1 MGQIYKT
8 AIAENGKKKHSH
20 LVYVTNDGQISVS
33 QADNH
38 THEVQIN
45 PDGTFAVLPDPQDG
59 HAHMG
64 IGEVDVK
71 IGKPKKEDDK
81 EVVDRVYTLF
91 GTAYEYEG
99 KSIEAGKESEK
110 FYAGEQWDESIKADL
125 RAASR
130 ACLTINFTERN
141 IDKLLGYQ
149 RQQRTDIRYMPTEG
163 GDQRVCDIL
172 NTLSKSVL
180 DQCYFESNESEVFED
195 QSIAGRGVFNLYM
208 DFSEDLQGEL
218 KVERFPWDQVVIGPH
233 EKRDASDAEYIVKY
247 QMMSVARLK
256 SRYPKFKD
264 KIVEGFLTM
273 TNQKGLDMEQ
283 IHANFEGDQ
292 YAMSSRV
299 TPVMTRDGIAMVDI
313 ALKEMRVFELQEKI
327 YEEVKIIS
335 DPNDEWFLNSYGWSD
350 KDLKQVE
357 TIPGLHII
365 PVKRAKLRITRV
377 VGDILLSDENPADV
391 PVDDFYIV
399 PVYAKK
405 KKNKFWGK
413 VESGKDPQRV
423 INKRSSQM
431 IDIGD
436 RAVNYGWLYDD
447 GTFRTE
453 EEARKFKNVVST
465 PGFVAK
471 VSSIAQPPIKLD
483 GGKFPSELANMHD
496 MAVNQLEAI
505 QGIDPT
511 SNAGANTSASAILQA
526 EKTVLVGHEYLFDNL
541 TFAKKRI
548 GRMMLPIFQKYYSPR
563 RIYRIVAN
571 RSAMTSQ
578 PQQQQ
583 QMPPQQGMPPG
594 MPGQPPQGMPPQ
606 PTGGVQVGGVPFE
619 NYTQEEIEKLLEDSD
634 LSKYDVVVGESTWSP
649 TQRIATLTILTDLM
663 GKGAP
668 VPMDMMAQF
677 LDMPEDIKQQMI
689 QGIQAQQQQ
698 ASASEMG
705 KNETEIQKTLIGQG
719 LFPPKV
725 LEQQGLPPQTPVPQQ
740 GLPQGAPPPMPQGG
754 YGGGPSGLI

>member
-8 AIAENGKKKHSH
+8 APAEVRKKKHTH
-20 LVYVTNDGQISVS
+20 LVYVTNEGKVFVS
-33 QADNH
+33 EAEGH
-38 THEVQIN
+38 THEVAIN
-45 PDGTFAVLPDPQDG
+45 QDGTFTVLPDPQDA

-71 IGKPKKEDDK
+71 IQKPKKEED
-81 EVVDRVYTLF
+81 EAVVDRVYTLF

-99 KSIEAGKESEK
+99 KSIESGKESEK
-110 FYAGEQWDESIKADL
+110 FYAGDQWDKQIKNDL
-125 RAASR
+125 KQANR

-180 DQCYFESNESEVFED
+180 DQCYFEANESEVFED
-195 QSIAGRGVFNLYM
+195 QAIAGRGVFNIYM
-208 DFSEDLQGEL
+208 DFSNDLQGEL
-218 KVERFPWDQVVIGPH
+218 KVERYPWDQVVIGPH

-247 QMMSVARLK
+247 QMMSIARLK
-256 SRYPKFKD
+256 SRYKKFAD
-264 KIVEGFLTM
+264 KIDDSFMSM
-273 TNQKGLDMEQ
+273 TNLVGLDKDPA
-283 IHANFEGDQ
+283 HVTYKTDQ
-292 YAMSSRV
+292 YAMGGRV
-299 TPVMTRDGIAMVDI
+299 APIMSRDGIAMVDI

-335 DPNDEWFLNSYGWSD
+335 DPEDEWFLNAYGWSD
-350 KDLKQVE
+350 RDLKQVE
-357 TIPGLHII
+357 TIPGLHIV
-365 PVKRAKLRITRV
+365 PVKRAKLRIIRV

-436 RAVNYGWLYDD
+436 RTVNYGWLYDD

-453 EEARKFKNVVST
+453 EEARKFKQVVST

-471 VSSIAQPPIKLD
+471 VNSVVQPPFKVE
-483 GGKFPSELANMHD
+483 GSKFPSELANMHD

-505 QGIDPT
+505 QGIDAT

-548 GRMMLPIFQKYYSPR
+548 GKMLLSIFQKYYSPR

-571 RSAMTSQ
+571 RAAAMA
-578 PQQQQ
+578 PPPG
-583 QMPPQQGMPPG
+583 QMPPQQGMP
-594 MPGQPPQGMPPQ
+594 GQPPQAMPPQ
-606 PTGGVQVGGVPFE
+606 GGLQVGGVPFE
-619 NYTQEEIEKLLEDSD
+619 NYTQEEIEKLLEDVD
-634 LSKYDVVVGESTWSP
+634 LSKYDVVVGESAWSP

-689 QGIQAQQQQ
+689 QGIQSQQQQ
-698 ASASEMG
+698 AAASEMG

-725 LEQQGLPPQTPVPQQ
+725 LEQQGLPPQTPQPQQ
-740 GLPQGAPPPMPQGG
+740 GLPQGAMPPMPPGG

>member
-1 MGQIYKT
+1 MAQIYKT
-8 AIAENGKKKHSH
+8 AVAENGKKKHSH
-20 LVYVTNDGQISVS
+20 LVYVTAEGQVYVS
-33 QADNH
+33 ESGGH
-38 THEVQIN
+38 THEVQVN
-45 PDGTFAVLPDPQDG
+45 ENGTFDVLPDPQDG
-59 HAHMG
+59 HAHLG

-71 IGKPKKEDDK
+71 IGKKSKETDE
-81 EVVDRVYTLF
+81 EVVGRVYTLF
-91 GTAYEYEG
+91 QTAYECEG

-110 FYAGEQWDESIKADL
+110 FYTGDQWDAQIKSEL
-125 RAASR
+125 KQASR

-141 IDKLLGYQ
+141 IDKLIGYQ

-180 DQCYFESNESEVFED
+180 DQCYFEAQESEVFED
-195 QSIAGRGVFNLYM
+195 QAIAGRGLFNIYM
-208 DFSEDLQGEL
+208 DFSQDLQGDL
-218 KVERFPWDQVVIGPH
+218 KVERYPWDQVVIGPH
-233 EKRDASDAEYIVKY
+233 EKRDASDAEYVVKY
-247 QMMSVARLK
+247 QMMSVAKLK
-256 SRYPKFKD
+256 SRYPKFAS
-264 KIVEGFLTM
+264 KIDEGFMTM
-273 TNQKGLDMEQ
+273 TNLKGLDSDA
-283 IHANFEGDQ
+283 IHANYANDQ
-292 YAMSSRV
+292 YARS
-299 TPVMTRDGIAMVDI
+299 TNIAPILTRDGIAMVDI

-327 YEEVKIIS
+327 YEEVNIIS
-335 DPNDEWFLNSYGWSD
+335 DPNEEWFLNAYGWSD
-350 KDLKQVE
+350 KDLKQIE
-357 TIPGLHII
+357 TIPGLQII
-365 PVKRAKLRITRV
+365 PVKRNKLRIIRV
-377 VGDILLSDENPADV
+377 VGDILLSDENPAEV

-453 EEARKFKNVVST
+453 EEARQFKKVAST
-465 PGFVAK
+465 PGFTAK
-471 VSSIAQPPIKLD
+471 VNSLGQPPMKID

-505 QGIDPT
+505 QGIDAT
-511 SNAGANTSASAILQA
+511 ANAGANTSASAILQA
-526 EKTVLVGHEYLFDNL
+526 EKTVMIGHEYLFDNL

-548 GRMMLPIFQKYYSPR
+548 GRMLLSIFQKYYSPR

-571 RSAMTSQ
+571 RSAMTAQ

-583 QMPPQQGMPPG
+583 QQMQMPPQQG
-594 MPGQPPQGMPPQ
+594 QPPMPQ

-689 QGIQAQQQQ
+689 QGIQTQQQQ
-698 ASASEMG
+698 AATSEMG

-725 LEQQGLPPQTPVPQQ
+725 LEQQGLQQPQAQPVPQQ
-740 GLPQGAPPPMPQGG
+740 GLPQGAMPPMPQGG

>member
-8 AIAENGKKKHSH
+8 AVAELGKKKHTH
-20 LVYVTNDGQISVS
+20 LVYVTNEGKVHVS
-33 QADNH
+33 EAAGH
-38 THEVQIN
+38 THEVVVN
-45 PDGTFAVLPDPQDG
+45 GDGTFTLQPDPQDA

-71 IGKPKKEDDK
+71 IQKPKKELDE
-81 EVVDRVYTLF
+81 EVVSRVYTLF
-91 GTAYEYEG
+91 QTAYEYEG

-110 FYAGEQWDESIKADL
+110 FYCGDQWDAKVKSDL
-125 RAASR
+125 HASSR

-141 IDKLLGYQ
+141 MDKLFGYQ
-149 RQQRTDIRYMPTEG
+149 RQQRTDIRYMPIEG

-180 DQCYFESNESEVFED
+180 DQCYFEANESEVFED
-195 QSIAGRGVFNLYM
+195 QTIAGRGLFNIYM
-208 DFSEDLQGEL
+208 DFSDDLQGEL
-218 KVERFPWDQVVIGPH
+218 KVERYPWDQAVIGPH

-247 QMMSVARLK
+247 QMMSIARLK
-256 SRYPKFKD
+256 SRYKKFAD
-264 KIVEGFLTM
+264 KIDESFLSM
-273 TNQKGLDMEQ
+273 TSLVGLDHDLA
-283 IHANFEGDQ
+283 HANFPHDQ
-292 YAMSSRV
+292 YASSARV
-299 TPVMTRDGIAMVDI
+299 APILTKDGIAMIDV

-327 YEEVKIIS
+327 YEEVNIIS
-335 DPNDEWFLNSYGWSD
+335 DPEDEWFLNAYGWSAG
-350 KDLKQVE
+350 DLKQIE
-357 TIPGLHII
+357 TIPGLHLV
-365 PVKRAKLRITRV
+365 PVKRAKLRIVRV

-391 PVDDFYIV
+391 PIDDFYIV

-453 EEARKFKNVVST
+453 EEARKFKQVVST

-471 VSSIAQPPIKLD
+471 VNSIGQPPIKLD

-505 QGIDPT
+505 QGIDAT
-511 SNAGANTSASAILQA
+511 ANAGANTSASAILQA

-548 GRMMLPIFQKYYSPR
+548 GKMLLSIFQKYYSPR

-571 RSAMTSQ
+571 RAAAMA

-583 QMPPQQGMPPG
+583 MQAPQQMPPG
-594 MPGQPPQGMPPQ
+594 MPGQPPGQMPPQ
-606 PTGGVQVGGVPFE
+606 GGMQVAGVPFE
-619 NYTQEEIEKLLEDSD
+619 NYTQEEIEKLLEDAD

-698 ASASEMG
+698 AATSEMG

-725 LEQQGLPPQTPVPQQ
+725 LEQQGLPPQQPQQPVPQQ
-740 GLPQGAPPPMPQGG
+740 GLPQGAMPPMPQGG